1 MYEKALK
8 EVYEVLDN
16 MDTEDLKQVSPGLL
30 NKIYES
36 ADWNY
41 DFKYDTTKSFKEQ
54 DLSDDSKTI
63 LAIIYMRYFASMD
76 EKAELIDILKKNDN

>member
-16 MDTEDLKQVSPGLL
+16 MDTEDLKQVSPAFLSKL
-30 NKIYES
+30 YDS

-41 DFKYDTTKSFKEQ
+41 DFKYDETKSFADQ
-54 DLSDDSKTI
+54 NLSDDSKAI

-76 EKAELIDILKKNDN
+76 EKAELIEILKKNDN